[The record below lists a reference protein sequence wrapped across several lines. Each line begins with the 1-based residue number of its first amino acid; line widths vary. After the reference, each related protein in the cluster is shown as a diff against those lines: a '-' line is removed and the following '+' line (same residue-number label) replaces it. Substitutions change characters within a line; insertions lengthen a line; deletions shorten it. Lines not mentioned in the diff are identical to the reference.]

1 MQQQFEWIATA
12 AFGLEGVVARELQR
26 LGIEAK
32 AENGGARFIG
42 TPEDAQRANLWLRS
56 ADRVL
61 LVMGRFE
68 AKSFEALFE
77 GVRVLPWEDF
87 IGVNTRFPVS
97 GKCARSQ
104 LMSVRD
110 CQAITKKAIVERLK
124 EKYRV
129 SWFEE
134 QGETVAIDVALHGD
148 IAQLTLDASG
158 VALNRRG
165 YRTWNGEAPLRETL
179 AAALVSLSPWRPGMP
194 LHDPM
199 CGTGTLLIEAAMRM
213 ADRAPGLMRDF
224 AIEQWRGMPVSAFA
238 AIREEAKDRFAPDH
252 IEGISGADIDP
263 QAVEL
268 ARRHLRQAGLEG
280 RVRFD
285 VSDARTCQ
293 RSEAS
298 GAFLTNPPYGERLSD
313 RKSCEA
319 LYREMGLLLRRHP
332 GWTLSA
338 ITSHP
343 GFERCFGR
351 RADKKRR
358 FYNGRLECEFMTFG
372 LGQENRKKTSPRQP

>member
-1 MQQQFEWIATA
+1 MQYEWIATA
-12 AFGLEGVVARELQR
+12 AFGLEGVVAHELER
-26 LGIEAK
+26 LNIPAK
-32 AENGGARFIG
+32 AENGGARF
-42 TPEDAQRANLWLRS
+42 TATFEDAMRANLWLRC

-68 AKSFEALFE
+68 ARSFEELFE
-77 GVRVLPWEDF
+77 GVRALPWEDF
-87 IGVNTRFPVS
+87 ILRSTRFPVN

-110 CQAITKKAIVERLK
+110 CQSITKKAIVERLK
-124 EKYRV
+124 SKYHV
-129 SWFEE
+129 DWLEE
-134 QGETVAIDVALHGD
+134 TDETVAIDVALHGD
-148 IAQLTLDASG
+148 VAQLTLDASG

-179 AAALVSLSPWRPGMP
+179 AAALVSLSPWRPGMR

-199 CGTGTLLIEAAMRM
+199 CGTGTLMIEAAMRM
-213 ADRAPGLMRDF
+213 ANRAPGLTREF
-224 AIEQWRGMPVSAFA
+224 AIESWRDMPTQAFTQ
-238 AIREEAKDRFAPDH
+238 IREEAQAAFDPERS
-252 IEGISGADIDP
+252 EGISGSDIDP
-263 QAVEL
+263 EAVEL
-268 ARRHLRQAGLEG
+268 ANRHLRQAGLAG
-280 RVRFD
+280 H
-285 VSDARTCQ
+285 VSFTVGDAREC
-293 RSEAS
+293 RIEAER
-298 GAFLTNPPYGERLSD
+298 GAFLCNPPYGERLSD
-313 RKSCEA
+313 RKECEA

-332 GWTLSA
+332 GFTLSA

-372 LGQENRKKTSPRQP
+372 LPQQKKKK

>member
-1 MQQQFEWIATA
+1 MQQCFEWIATA
-12 AFGLEGVVARELQR
+12 AFGLEGVVARELGR

-32 AENGGARFIG
+32 AENGGARFTG
-42 TPEDAQRANLWLRS
+42 TLEEAYRANLWLRC

-68 AKSFEALFE
+68 ATSFEALFE
-77 GVRVLPWEDF
+77 GVRALPWEQF
-87 IGVNTRFPVS
+87 IGERTRFPVS

-110 CQAITKKAIVERLK
+110 CQAIAKKAIVERLK

-129 SWFEE
+129 SWFDES
-134 QGETVAIDVALHGD
+134 GETVAIDVALHGN

-179 AAALVSLSPWRPGMP
+179 AAALVTLSPWRPGMP

-199 CGTGTLLIEAAMRM
+199 CGTGTLVIEAAMRM
-213 ADRAPGLMRDF
+213 ADRAPGLAREF
-224 AIEQWRGMPVSAFA
+224 ALEHWQGAPTAAFSAL
-238 AIREEAKDRFAPDH
+238 REEARARFDPALA
-252 IEGISGADIDP
+252 EGISGSDIDP
-263 QAVEL
+263 EAVEL
-268 ARRHLRQAGLEG
+268 AGRHLAQAGLAG
-280 RVRFD
+280 RVDFS
-285 VSDARTCQ
+285 VADARACL
-293 RSEAS
+293 RSEPG
-298 GAFLTNPPYGERLSD
+298 GAFLCNPPYGERLSD
-313 RKSCEA
+313 RRSCES
-319 LYREMGLLLRRHP
+319 LYAEMGLLLRRHP

-372 LGQENRKKTSPRQP
+372 LPAKRK

>member
-1 MQQQFEWIATA
+1 MQQHFEWIATA
-12 AFGLEGVVARELQR
+12 AFGLEGVVSRELGR

-32 AENGGARFIG
+32 AENGGARFTG
-42 TPEDAQRANLWLRS
+42 TFEDAMRANLWLRT

-68 AKSFEALFE
+68 ARSFEELFE
-77 GVRVLPWEDF
+77 GVKALPWEDY
-87 IGVNTRFPVS
+87 IPKDARFPVN

-124 EKYRV
+124 ERYHT

-134 QGETVAIDVALHGD
+134 TAETVSIDVALHGD

-179 AAALVSLSPWRPGMP
+179 AAALVSLSPWRPGMR

-199 CGTGTLLIEAAMRM
+199 CGTGTLMIEAAMQM
-213 ADRAPGLMRDF
+213 ANRAPGLTREF
-224 AIEQWRGMPVSAFA
+224 ALESWRAAQTDAFA
-238 AIREEAKDRFAPDH
+238 AIREEAHAAFDPSC
-252 IEGISGADIDP
+252 IEGISGSDIDP
-263 QAVEL
+263 EAVEL
-268 ARRHLRQAGLEG
+268 ANRHLRQAGLAG
-280 RVRFD
+280 YVTFT
-285 VSDARTCQ
+285 VADARQCQ
-293 RSEAS
+293 ISAER
-298 GAFLTNPPYGERLSD
+298 GAFLCNPPYGERLSD
-313 RKSCEA
+313 RKECEE

-332 GWTLSA
+332 GFTLSA

-372 LGQENRKKTSPRQP
+372 LPAQKKKK

>member
-1 MQQQFEWIATA
+1 MNTQYEWIATA
-12 AFGLEGVVARELQR
+12 AFGLEGVVARELER
-26 LGIEAK
+26 LNIPAK
-32 AENGGARFIG
+32 AENGGARFS
-42 TPEDAQRANLWLRS
+42 TTLEDAMRANLWLRC

-68 AKSFEALFE
+68 ARSFEELFE
-77 GVRVLPWEDF
+77 GVKALPWEEF
-87 IGVNTRFPVS
+87 IGKNTRFPVS

-124 EKYRV
+124 SKYRV
-129 SWFEE
+129 DWLEE
-134 QGETVAIDVALHGD
+134 TGETVAIDVALHGD

-165 YRTWNGEAPLRETL
+165 YRTWTGEAPLRETL
-179 AAALVSLSPWRPGMP
+179 AAALVSLSPWRPGMA

-199 CGTGTLLIEAAMRM
+199 CGTGTLMIEAAMRM
-213 ADRAPGLMRDF
+213 ANRAPGLTREF
-224 AIEQWRGMPVSAFA
+224 AMESWQDMPLDAFK
-238 AIREEAKDRFAPDH
+238 AIREQAQAVFDPER
-252 IEGISGADIDP
+252 IEGISGSDIDP

-268 ARRHLRQAGLEG
+268 ANRHLRQAGLAG
-280 RVRFD
+280 RVSFTVR
-285 VSDARTCQ
+285 DAREL
-293 RSEAS
+293 SLEAER
-298 GAFLTNPPYGERLSD
+298 GAFLCNPPYGERLSD
-313 RKSCEA
+313 RKACEE

-332 GWTLSA
+332 GFTLSA

-372 LGQENRKKTSPRQP
+372 LPAQKKRR

>member
-1 MQQQFEWIATA
+1 MQQHFEWIATA
-12 AFGLEGVVARELQR
+12 AFGLEGVVSRELSR
-26 LGIEAK
+26 MGIDAK
-32 AENGGARFIG
+32 AENGGARFTG
-42 TPEDAQRANLWLRS
+42 TFEDAMRANLWLRC
-56 ADRVL
+56 ADRIL
-61 LVMGRFE
+61 LVVGRFE
-68 AKSFEALFE
+68 ARSFEELFE
-77 GVRVLPWEDF
+77 GVKALPWEQF
-87 IGVNTRFPVS
+87 IPRDARFPVN

-124 EKYRV
+124 ERYRV

-134 QGETVAIDVALHGD
+134 TAETVSIDVSLHGD
-148 IAQLTLDASG
+148 VAQLTLDASG

-179 AAALVSLSPWRPGMP
+179 AAALVSLSPWRPGQR

-199 CGTGTLLIEAAMRM
+199 CGTGTLMIEAAMQM
-213 ADRAPGLMRDF
+213 ANRAPGLTREF
-224 AIEQWRGMPVSAFA
+224 ALETWRNTPTDAFA
-238 AIREEAKDRFAPDH
+238 AIREEAKAAFDPER
-252 IEGISGADIDP
+252 IEGISGSDIDP
-263 QAVEL
+263 EAVEL
-268 ARRHLRQAGLEG
+268 AQRHLRQAGLAG
-280 RVRFD
+280 RVQFT
-285 VSDARTCQ
+285 VGDARAC
-293 RSEAS
+293 RIEGER
-298 GAFLTNPPYGERLSD
+298 GAFLCNPPYGERLSD
-313 RKSCEA
+313 RKECEE

-332 GWTLSA
+332 GFTLSA

-372 LGQENRKKTSPRQP
+372 LPAQKKKR

>member
-1 MQQQFEWIATA
+1 MNTEFEWIATA
-12 AFGLEGVVARELQR
+12 AFGLEGVVARELDR
-26 LGIEAK
+26 LGIPAK
-32 AENGGARFIG
+32 AENGGARF
-42 TPEDAQRANLWLRS
+42 TATLEDAMRANLWLRC

-68 AKSFEALFE
+68 ARSFEALFE
-77 GVRVLPWEDF
+77 GVRALPWEDF
-87 IGVNTRFPVS
+87 IGKNTRFPVS

-110 CQAITKKAIVERLK
+110 CQAITKKAIAERLK
-124 EKYRV
+124 ACYRV
-129 SWFEE
+129 DWLEE
-134 QGETVAIDVALHGD
+134 TGETVAIDVALHGD

-179 AAALVSLSPWRPGMP
+179 AAALVSLSPWRPGMA

-199 CGTGTLLIEAAMRM
+199 CGTGTLMIEAGMRM
-213 ADRAPGLMRDF
+213 ANRAPGLTRSF
-224 AIEQWRGMPVSAFA
+224 AIESWGGMPVQAFA
-238 AIREEAKDRFAPDH
+238 ALRAEAQAAFAPER
-252 IEGISGADIDP
+252 IEGISGSDLDP
-263 QAVEL
+263 EAVEL
-268 ARRHLRQAGLEG
+268 ANRHLRQAGLQG
-280 RVRFD
+280 RIAFTVCDVRD
-285 VSDARTCQ
+285 CQLDAER
-293 RSEAS
+293 
-298 GAFLTNPPYGERLSD
+298 GAFLCNPPYGERLSD

-332 GWTLSA
+332 GFSLSA

-372 LGQENRKKTSPRQP
+372 LPRKK

>member
-1 MQQQFEWIATA
+1 MNTQYEWIATA
-12 AFGLEGVVARELQR
+12 AFGLEGVVARELER
-26 LGIEAK
+26 LNIPAK
-32 AENGGARFIG
+32 AENGGARF
-42 TPEDAQRANLWLRS
+42 TATMEDAMRANLWLRC

-61 LVMGRFE
+61 LVVGRFE
-68 AKSFEALFE
+68 ARSFEELFE
-77 GVRVLPWEDF
+77 GVKALPWEDF
-87 IGVNTRFPVS
+87 IGKNTRFPVS

-124 EKYRV
+124 SKYHV
-129 SWFEE
+129 QWLEE
-134 QGETVAIDVALHGD
+134 TEETVAIDVALHGD

-179 AAALVSLSPWRPGMP
+179 AAALVSLSPWRPGMA

-199 CGTGTLLIEAAMRM
+199 CGTGTLMIEAAMRM
-213 ADRAPGLMRDF
+213 ANRAPGLTREFSMESWRD
-224 AIEQWRGMPVSAFA
+224 MPLDAFRV
-238 AIREEAKDRFAPDH
+238 IREEAQAAFEPDR
-252 IEGISGADIDP
+252 IEGISGSDIDP
-263 QAVEL
+263 EAVEL
-268 ARRHLRQAGLEG
+268 ANRHLRQAGLTG
-280 RVRFD
+280 RVSFTVGDTR
-285 VSDARTCQ
+285 VCRV
-293 RSEAS
+293 EAER
-298 GAFLTNPPYGERLSD
+298 GAFLCNPPYGERLSD
-313 RKSCEA
+313 RKACEE

-332 GWTLSA
+332 GFTLSA

-372 LGQENRKKTSPRQP
+372 LPAQKKRK

>member
-1 MQQQFEWIATA
+1 MNTQYEWIATA
-12 AFGLEGVVARELQR
+12 AFGLEGVVARELER
-26 LGIEAK
+26 LNIPAK
-32 AENGGARFIG
+32 AENGGARF
-42 TPEDAQRANLWLRS
+42 TATMEDSMRANLWLRC

-61 LVMGRFE
+61 LVVGRFE
-68 AKSFEALFE
+68 ARSFEELFE
-77 GVRVLPWEDF
+77 GVKALPWEDF
-87 IGVNTRFPVS
+87 IGRNTCFPVS

-124 EKYRV
+124 SKYRV
-129 SWFEE
+129 DWLDETD
-134 QGETVAIDVALHGD
+134 ETVAIDVALHAD

-179 AAALVSLSPWRPGMP
+179 AAALVSLSPWRPGMA

-199 CGTGTLLIEAAMRM
+199 CGTGTLMIEAAMRM
-213 ADRAPGLMRDF
+213 ANRAPGLTREFAMESWRD
-224 AIEQWRGMPVSAFA
+224 MPLDAFK
-238 AIREEAKDRFAPDH
+238 AIREEAQAAFEPER
-252 IEGISGADIDP
+252 IEGISGSDIDP
-263 QAVEL
+263 EAVEL
-268 ARRHLRQAGLEG
+268 ANRHLKQAGLAG
-280 RVRFD
+280 RVSFT
-285 VSDARTCQ
+285 VCDARECHV
-293 RSEAS
+293 EAER
-298 GAFLTNPPYGERLSD
+298 GAFLCNPPYGERLSD
-313 RKSCEA
+313 RKECET
-319 LYREMGLLLRRHP
+319 LYREMGMLLRRHP
-332 GWTLSA
+332 GFTLSA

-372 LGQENRKKTSPRQP
+372 LPAQKKRK

>member
-1 MQQQFEWIATA
+1 MSIQYEWIATA
-12 AFGLEGVVARELQR
+12 AFGLEGVVARELER
-26 LGIEAK
+26 LNIPAR
-32 AENGGARFIG
+32 AENGGARF
-42 TPEDAQRANLWLRS
+42 TASLEDAMRANLWLRC

-68 AKSFEALFE
+68 ARSFEELFE
-77 GVRVLPWEDF
+77 GVKALPWEDF
-87 IGVNTRFPVS
+87 IGRHTRFPVS

-124 EKYRV
+124 AKYRV
-129 SWFEE
+129 DWLEE
-134 QGETVAIDVALHGD
+134 TEETVAIDVALHGD
-148 IAQLTLDASG
+148 VAQLTLDASG

-179 AAALVSLSPWRPGMP
+179 AAALVSLSPWRPGMR

-199 CGTGTLLIEAAMRM
+199 CGTGTLMIEAAMRM
-213 ADRAPGLMRDF
+213 ANRAPGLTREF
-224 AIEQWRGMPVSAFA
+224 AIESWRDMPLDAFR
-238 AIREEAKDRFAPDH
+238 AIREEARSAFNPDL
-252 IEGISGADIDP
+252 IEGLSGSDIDP
-263 QAVEL
+263 EAVEL
-268 ARRHLRQAGLEG
+268 ANRHLKQAGLSG
-280 RVRFD
+280 RVSFT
-285 VSDARTCQ
+285 VGDAREC
-293 RSEAS
+293 RIEGER
-298 GAFLTNPPYGERLSD
+298 GAFLCNPPYGERLSD
-313 RKSCEA
+313 RKACEE
-319 LYREMGLLLRRHP
+319 LYRDMGMLLRRHP
-332 GWTLSA
+332 GFTLSA

-372 LGQENRKKTSPRQP
+372 LPAPKKKK

>member
-1 MQQQFEWIATA
+1 MKYEWIATA
-12 AFGLEGVVARELQR
+12 AFGLEGVAARELSR
-26 LGIEAK
+26 MGIDAK
-32 AENGGARFIG
+32 AENGGARFMG
-42 TPEDAQRANLWLRS
+42 TFEDAMRANLWLRC

-61 LVMGRFE
+61 LVVGRFE
-68 AKSFEALFE
+68 ARSFEELFE
-77 GVRVLPWEDF
+77 GVRALPWEDF
-87 IGVNTRFPVS
+87 IGEHTRFPVS

-124 EKYRV
+124 QRYH
-129 SWFEE
+129 SAWFDET
-134 QGETVAIDVALHGD
+134 GETVAIDVALHGD

-179 AAALVSLSPWRPGMP
+179 AAALVSLSPWRPGMV

-199 CGTGTLLIEAAMRM
+199 CGTGTLMIEAAMRM
-213 ADRAPGLMRDF
+213 ADRAPGLTREF
-224 AIEQWRGMPVSAFA
+224 AIESWRDMPQSEFA
-238 AIREEAKDRFAPDH
+238 ALREEARERFKPDQV
-252 IEGISGADIDP
+252 EGISGGDIDP

-268 ARRHLRQAGLEG
+268 ARRHLHQAGMDG
-280 RVRFD
+280 CVRFE
-285 VSDARTCQ
+285 VADARVCQ
-293 RSEAS
+293 LTAER
-298 GAFLTNPPYGERLSD
+298 GAFLCNPPYGERLSD

-319 LYREMGLLLRRHP
+319 LYRDMGLLLRRHP
-332 GWTLSA
+332 GFTLSA

-372 LGQENRKKTSPRQP
+372 LPKRK

>member
-1 MQQQFEWIATA
+1 MNTQFEWIATA
-12 AFGLEGVVARELQR
+12 AFGLEGIVARELER
-26 LGIEAK
+26 LRIPAK
-32 AENGGARFIG
+32 AENGGARF
-42 TPEDAQRANLWLRS
+42 TATLEDAMRANLWLRC

-68 AKSFEALFE
+68 ARSFEELFE
-77 GVRVLPWEDF
+77 GVRALPWEDF
-87 IGVNTRFPVS
+87 IGKNTRFPVS

-124 EKYRV
+124 AKYRV
-129 SWFEE
+129 DWLEE
-134 QGETVAIDVALHGD
+134 TGETVAIDVALHGD
-148 IAQLTLDASG
+148 VAQLTLDASG

-179 AAALVSLSPWRPGMP
+179 AAALVSLSPWRPGMV

-199 CGTGTLLIEAAMRM
+199 CGTGTLMIEAAMRM
-213 ADRAPGLMRDF
+213 ANRAPGLTRAF
-224 AIEQWRGMPVSAFA
+224 AMESWGGMPVQAFA
-238 AIREEAKDRFAPDH
+238 ALREEAQAAFDPGR
-252 IEGISGADIDP
+252 IEGISGSDIDP
-263 QAVEL
+263 EAVEL
-268 ARRHLRQAGLEG
+268 ANRHLRQAGLAG
-280 RVRFD
+280 K
-285 VSDARTCQ
+285 VSFTVGDMRECRLQAER
-293 RSEAS
+293 
-298 GAFLTNPPYGERLSD
+298 GAFLCNPPYGERLSD
-313 RKSCEA
+313 RKACET

-332 GWTLSA
+332 GFTLSA

-351 RADKKRR
+351 RADRKRR

-372 LGQENRKKTSPRQP
+372 LPAAGKKKK

>member
-1 MQQQFEWIATA
+1 MMQIQYEWIATA
-12 AFGLEGVVARELQR
+12 AFGLEGVVARELDR
-26 LGIEAK
+26 LGIAAK
-32 AENGGARFIG
+32 AENGGARF
-42 TPEDAQRANLWLRS
+42 TASFEDAMRANLWLRC

-61 LVMGRFE
+61 LVLGRFE
-68 AKSFEALFE
+68 ARSFEELFE
-77 GVRVLPWEDF
+77 GVKALAWEDF
-87 IGVNTRFPVS
+87 IGENTRFPVS

-124 EKYRV
+124 QHYRT

-134 QGETVAIDVALHGD
+134 NEETVAIDVALHGD
-148 IAQLTLDASG
+148 VAQLTLDASG
-158 VALNRRG
+158 IALNRRG

-179 AAALVSLSPWRPGMP
+179 AAALVSLSPWRPGQR

-199 CGTGTLLIEAAMRM
+199 CGTGTLMIEAAMRM
-213 ADRAPGLMRDF
+213 ANRAPGLTRDF
-224 AIEQWRGMPVSAFA
+224 AIESWRGMPVQTFNQ
-238 AIREEAKDRFAPDH
+238 IREEAREAFDPTR
-252 IEGISGADIDP
+252 IEGISGSDIDP
-263 QAVEL
+263 EAVEL
-268 ARRHLRQAGLEG
+268 ANRHLKQAGLDG
-280 RVRFD
+280 YVAFS
-285 VSDARTCQ
+285 VGDARQC
-293 RSEAS
+293 RIDGEH
-298 GAFLTNPPYGERLSD
+298 GAFLCNPPYGERLSD
-313 RKSCEA
+313 RKACEE

-332 GWTLSA
+332 GFTLSA

-372 LGQENRKKTSPRQP
+372 LPATKKKR

>member
-1 MQQQFEWIATA
+1 MHTQYEWIATA
-12 AFGLEGVVARELQR
+12 AFGLEGVVARELEH
-26 LGIEAK
+26 LGLKAK
-32 AENGGARFIG
+32 AENGGARFSG
-42 TPEDAQRANLWLRS
+42 TFHDAMRANLWLRC

-61 LVMGRFE
+61 LVIGRFE
-68 AKSFEALFE
+68 AKSFEELFE
-77 GVRVLPWEDF
+77 GVRALPWEDY
-87 IGVNTRFPVS
+87 IGVHTRFPVS

-124 EKYRV
+124 SRYGV

-134 QGETVAIDVALHGD
+134 DEETVALHGD
-148 IAQLTLDASG
+148 MAQLTLDSSG

-199 CGTGTLLIEAAMRM
+199 CGTGTLLIEAGMRM
-213 ADRAPGLMRDF
+213 ANRAPGLTRDF
-224 AIEQWRGMPVSAFA
+224 ALEGWRGMPDFGDLRADAEVKFDPS
-238 AIREEAKDRFAPDH
+238 RV
-252 IEGISGADIDP
+252 EGLSGGDVDP

-268 ARRHLRQAGLEG
+268 ANRHLRQAGLQG
-280 RVRFD
+280 RIRFE
-285 VSDARTCQ
+285 VADARECHMEGE
-293 RSEAS
+293 R
-298 GAFLTNPPYGERLSD
+298 GAFLSNPPYGERLSD
-313 RKSCEA
+313 RSACEE

-372 LGQENRKKTSPRQP
+372 LPAQKKKK

>member
-1 MQQQFEWIATA
+1 MNIQYEWIATA
-12 AFGLEGVVARELQR
+12 AFGLEGVVARELER
-26 LGIEAK
+26 LNIPAR
-32 AENGGARFIG
+32 AENGGARF
-42 TPEDAQRANLWLRS
+42 TATMEDAMRANLWLRC

-61 LVMGRFE
+61 LVVGRFE
-68 AKSFEALFE
+68 ARSFEELFE
-77 GVRVLPWEDF
+77 GVKALPWEDF
-87 IGVNTRFPVS
+87 IGRNTRFPVS

-124 EKYRV
+124 SKYHLT
-129 SWFEE
+129 WLEE
-134 QGETVAIDVALHGD
+134 TEETVAIDVALHGD
-148 IAQLTLDASG
+148 MAQLTLDASG

-179 AAALVSLSPWRPGMP
+179 AAALVSLSPWRPGMA

-199 CGTGTLLIEAAMRM
+199 CGTGTLMIEAAMRM
-213 ADRAPGLMRDF
+213 ANRAPGLTREFAMESWRD
-224 AIEQWRGMPVSAFA
+224 MPLDAFR
-238 AIREEAKDRFAPDH
+238 AIREEAQAAFEPER
-252 IEGISGADIDP
+252 IEGISGSDIDP
-263 QAVEL
+263 EAVEL
-268 ARRHLRQAGLEG
+268 ANRHLKQAGLAG
-280 RVRFD
+280 RVSFT
-285 VSDARTCQ
+285 VCDARECHVDAE
-293 RSEAS
+293 R
-298 GAFLTNPPYGERLSD
+298 GAFLCNPPYGERLSD
-313 RKSCEA
+313 RKECET

-332 GWTLSA
+332 GFTLSA

-372 LGQENRKKTSPRQP
+372 LPAQKKRK